1 MNKQR
6 RERING
12 LMAKLEEIQGEV
24 RMIQEEEQEA
34 FDNMPESIQTSER
47 GEKMEE
53 VITQLEDSDSNLD
66 EARTILEEILTA

>member
-53 VITQLEDSDSNLD
+53 VITQLKDSDSNLD